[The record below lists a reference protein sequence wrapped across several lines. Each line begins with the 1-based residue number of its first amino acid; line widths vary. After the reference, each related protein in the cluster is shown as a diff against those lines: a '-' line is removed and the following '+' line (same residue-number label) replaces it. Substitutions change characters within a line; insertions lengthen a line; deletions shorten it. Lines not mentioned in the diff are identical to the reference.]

1 VAAAEVACR
10 GRPPKPEMD
19 EVVVVV
25 GGGGAGSCGKGSTR
39 RGHAQLALLAVQ
51 RAIEVLHL

>member
-1 VAAAEVACR
+1 MVESGGSGGGSLPWAAAQAR
-10 GRPPKPEMD
+10 DGR
-19 EVVVVV
+19 
-25 GGGGAGSCGKGSTR
+25 GGAGSCGKGATR

>member
-1 VAAAEVACR
+1 MAAAEVACR

-25 GGGGAGSCGKGSTR
+25 GGGAGSCGKGSTR

>member
-1 VAAAEVACR
+1 MAAAEVACR

-25 GGGGAGSCGKGSTR
+25 GGGAGSFGKGSTR

>member
-19 EVVVVV
+19 EVVVV
-25 GGGGAGSCGKGSTR
+25 GGGAGSCGKGSTR

>member
-19 EVVVVV
+19 EVLVVV
-25 GGGGAGSCGKGSTR
+25 GGGAGSCGKGSTR